1 MSNSI
6 PIRYRSNEP
15 LISPDALDNIRQV
28 LEEGYLS
35 PGPWTE
41 RFEKDWADVCGVKY
55 CVATSSGTAS
65 LHLALIACGVGEG
78 DEVIV
83 PAITCP
89 DTLNAVVFAGAKP
102 VIIDIEA
109 NRLGLDPE
117 QIRPNVTE
125 RTKAIIPVHLYGCP
139 VEPEVFTIAE
149 DIGLIVIE
157 DVAEA
162 HGATLDGEMT
172 GSLGKAGCFSFRG
185 DKVIG
190 VGMGGAITT
199 DDKAVADRAHYINSL
214 ASPGGF
220 DRYSSTELCY
230 SYKMS
235 NLHAALGVAQIGM
248 LDKTVAAKRAVAGW
262 YDEYLSEEICQ
273 KPKNF
278 PGHVWW
284 KYAVLLNGG
293 ETRNVHT
300 KLLEKGIEAL
310 PPFTPMYRLPHYS
323 AGYDPAD
330 FPVSEDLFR
339 RALCLP
345 SSPLLT
351 REDVQVIS
359 GTFRETVQPLS

>member
-1 MSNSI
+1 MTE
-6 PIRYRSNEP
+6 IRYRSNEP

-28 LEEGYLS
+28 LEDGYLS
-35 PGPWTE
+35 PGSWTE
-41 RFEKDWADVCGVKY
+41 RFEKDWAEVCGVKY

-65 LHLALIACGVGEG
+65 LHLALIACGIGGG

-89 DTLNAVVFAGAKP
+89 DTLNAVVFTGAKP
-102 VIIDIEA
+102 VIVDIEPD
-109 NRLGLDPE
+109 RLGLDFE
-117 QIRPNVTE
+117 KIRLNVTA
-125 RTKAIIPVHLYGCP
+125 RTKAIIPVHLYGCVVDP
-139 VEPEVFTIAE
+139 DVFTIAE
-149 DIGLIVIE
+149 ELGLIVIE

-162 HGATLDGEMT
+162 HGATQDGKMA
-172 GSLGKAGCFSFRG
+172 GSLGRAGCFSFRG

-199 DDKAVADRAHYINSL
+199 DDKALADHVHYINNL

-235 NLHAALGVAQIGM
+235 NVHAALGVAQIGM

-262 YDEYLSEEICQ
+262 YDEFLSDEDCQ
-273 KPKNF
+273 KPKDF

-284 KYAVLLNGG
+284 KYTVLLRDGD
-293 ETRNVHT
+293 TREVHG
-300 KLLEKGIEAL
+300 KLLERGIEAL
-310 PPFTPMYRLPHYS
+310 PPFTPMYRLPHFS
-323 AGYDPAD
+323 AGYDAAD
-330 FPVSEDLFR
+330 FSVSEELFR

-345 SSPLLT
+345 SSPLL
-351 REDVQVIS
+351 RRDDVQAIS
-359 GTFRETVQPLS
+359 GIFRETVQALS